1 MIQSLRHYSESWLF
15 KAFLAVVVFCFVFI
29 GVADLIRSFIYDRP
43 IAIVGEHSISQEEFD
58 RFLRNDIR
66 RIQMATK
73 SQISLQ
79 DLNEFGFVEKV
90 LDRLIAQHLLEQEM
104 KRLKVVVSE
113 NTIRNNAQSME
124 PFIRDGR
131 FDPTQFKAV
140 LRNAGITEQI
150 LVQDMRKQ
158 LIQQQYFLTF
168 AQASVLPAYY
178 RDVLLTA
185 MLQKRAF
192 STVFIPTQKMIVDQ
206 KDLSVEALKQFYEAH
221 KEDYKT
227 SEKRDITVLYFDLK
241 KMTENIQVSEE
252 ELKAAYNNKSDIY
265 VDPEKRDVYKISFP
279 TQADFEQLKTSFA
292 NDFSALEK
300 SNPNLKIEKKGIISK
315 GILSPEDDEIVFS
328 LNAGELSEQVQ
339 HDMGYAVYVVK
350 SIIPQKQKTFEE
362 IKASLLL
369 EMRIERFSED
379 YRKMRNA
386 IEDELAGGAK
396 INEILSSYPAL
407 KSIPLV
413 GLQGDNVENLP
424 DHLQTAKTEI
434 LQQAFDLTEGSSSN
448 FLNIDPYSGV
458 IIFVDKIHPE
468 NIPAYDEV
476 KNAVQKDFMDN
487 KQAEKA
493 RALAQKISSE
503 SKNIG
508 SLAKLAS
515 QNGVTLETNQVYSRI
530 TAVDSKKLQDMN
542 AVNIVDRAFAL
553 PLNQTIFAPVKN
565 GFLVIMAEKNIKDDF
580 DQAKKE
586 EVLKKFEQLMYDSV
600 AMLLTENLRKNYK
613 VVIKQ
618 ENLDN
623 YLKSIMRDA

>member
-315 GILSPEDDEIVFS
+315 GTLSPEDDEIVFS

-362 IKASLLL
+362 VKASLLL

-424 DHLQTAKTEI
+424 DYLQAAKAEI

-458 IIFVDKIHPE
+458 IIFVDKIYPE